1 MKISGA
7 FAVSIGV
14 FGSRVLGF
22 IRESVFAHYFGN
34 SDAADAFRASL
45 KIPNLLQNLFGEG
58 VLSASFIPVYTR
70 LRSEGREEEASIA
83 ARSVL
88 LLLCLLSSLVA
99 VIGIATAP
107 LLVSVITPGFTGEK
121 RELTI
126 LLTRILFPGTAL
138 LVISAWCLGVQNS
151 HRKFLL
157 SYSAPILW
165 NIAIICSLF
174 LCSGSVSL
182 VAWGVVAGS
191 TLQLLVQLPLS
202 LRLLG
207 RLLGRV
213 EIAGSYVSQVLRNF
227 APVLLSRGVVQISA
241 FVDSIIAS
249 LISAGSLAVL
259 SYAQVL
265 YLLPISLFG
274 VSVSAAELPELSEN
288 RSSELLLKRLQTA
301 AQRILVFV
309 FPSTAAFILI
319 GDRVIASVF
328 QSGQFQGEDT
338 FRVWQALALLS
349 IALPAVTLSRLFNS
363 FFYSQNRAGEL
374 LKISLIRVACSGT
387 LGALL
392 AITFECGLNGLCA
405 AAALAGYL
413 ELFLLIFLFS
423 RDGRPLPN
431 LDRGVFLLAL
441 WALIA
446 GIGARFLSDGLGR
459 LPGGVV
465 AVGAFGVLY
474 LPALFV
480 LRRRI
485 LHFGPV
491 AKLPYKLE

>member
-1 MKISGA
+1 
-7 FAVSIGV
+7 
-14 FGSRVLGF
+14 
-22 IRESVFAHYFGN
+22 
-34 SDAADAFRASL
+34 
-45 KIPNLLQNLFGEG
+45 
-58 VLSASFIPVYTR
+58 
-70 LRSEGREEEASIA
+70 
-83 ARSVL
+83 
-88 LLLCLLSSLVA
+88 
-99 VIGIATAP
+99 
-107 LLVSVITPGFTGEK
+107 
-121 RELTI
+121 
-126 LLTRILFPGTAL
+126 
-138 LVISAWCLGVQNS
+138 
-151 HRKFLL
+151 
-157 SYSAPILW
+157 
-165 NIAIICSLF
+165 
-174 LCSGSVSL
+174 
-182 VAWGVVAGS
+182 
-191 TLQLLVQLPLS
+191 
-202 LRLLG
+202 
-207 RLLGRV
+207 
-213 EIAGSYVSQVLRNF
+213 
-227 APVLLSRGVVQISA
+227 
-241 FVDSIIAS
+241 
-249 LISAGSLAVL
+249 VL